1 MSMNRKRGFW
11 IALWLVL
18 VVVTGWLA
26 WAHGPM
32 GTGHGPWHGWSRM
45 GAGEMDRGDRGDGP
59 HAWNGRGPG
68 MMGFGMWGHGM
79 DYARMLRLLTD
90 LTPEQAEKID
100 TLQAEL
106 TRRNLGLMQQ
116 RREAQARLNRLYAS
130 EKRDW
135 DAIRAAARTV
145 FDLQR
150 QQMEAAIDTRQK
162 IDGLLTDSQRRQMAQ
177 VWRSHEWLGRH
188 NRQRAPGMKIGKKRH
203 GH

>member
-26 WAHGPM
+26 CPM

-45 GAGEMDRGDRGDGP
+45 GAGEMDRGARGDGP
-59 HAWNGRGPG
+59 HAWDGRGPG

-90 LTPEQAEKID
+90 LTPEQAEKVD

-116 RREAQARLNRLYAS
+116 RWEAQGRLNVLYAS

-135 DAIRAAARTV
+135 NAIRVAARTV

-162 IDGLLTDSQRRQMAQ
+162 IDGLLTDSQRRQMAHA
-177 VWRSHEWLGRH
+177 WRSHEWLGRH
-188 NRQRAPGMKIGKKRH
+188 NRQRAPAMKIAKKRH

>member
-11 IALWLVL
+11 IALWLAL

-32 GTGHGPWHGWSRM
+32 GTGHGPWHGWGRM
-45 GAGEMDRGDRGDGP
+45 GAWEMDRGDRGDGP
-59 HAWNGRGPG
+59 HAWEGRGPG
-68 MMGFGMWGHGM
+68 MMGFGMWGHGV

-100 TLQAEL
+100 TLQTEL

-116 RREAQARLNRLYAS
+116 RREAQTRLSRLYAS

-145 FDLQR
+145 LDLQR

-162 IDGLLTDSQRRQMAQ
+162 IDGLLTDSQRRQMAH

-188 NRQRAPGMKIGKKRH
+188 NRQRAPAMKIGKKRH